1 MVQNIIELKSKIHFV
16 ISVTESPTELAI
28 IEKND
33 YFQVSWTAPL
43 APVSGY
49 ELFYV
54 TAAGDTHSAG
64 NTTDTN
70 LTVSGL
76 SDVCSVFVVAYG
88 GDSTS
93 EHTLPSA
100 RSSAVAFNGKDM
112 YRMKHSHVYI
122 FSHSGCMH
130 VCNC

>member
-1 MVQNIIELKSKIHFV
+1 M
-16 ISVTESPTELAI
+16 ISVTEHPVEVTFTGIS
-28 IEKND
+28 D
-33 YFQVSWTAPL
+33 SFQISWTASL

-49 ELFYV
+49 EVFYV
-54 TAAGDTHSAG
+54 TAAGETHSAG

-76 SDVCSVFVVAYG
+76 TDVCSVFVVAYG

-100 RSSAVAFNGKDM
+100 RSNVIILKSKTVF
-112 YRMKHSHVYI
+112 
-122 FSHSGCMH
+122 
-130 VCNC
+130 

>member
-1 MVQNIIELKSKIHFV
+1 MYYLVTLLVNCGF
-16 ISVTESPTELAI
+16 SVTESPTNI
-28 IEKND
+28 TVND
-33 YFQVSWTAPL
+33 INDTLLISWTAPL

-49 ELFYV
+49 EVFYV
-54 TAAGDTHSAG
+54 TAAGETHSAG

-100 RSSAVAFNGKDM
+100 RSNVIYLNSESAL
-112 YRMKHSHVYI
+112 YESY
-122 FSHSGCMH
+122 
-130 VCNC
+130 